1 MYIELSLRE
10 PLSPCCAAGITRFF
24 GGAWGEGFAL
34 SPISLFVFVLVGVH
48 NGGSV
53 TPLFLPLIAV
63 VSHVMHVSDFAN
75 CFSERVLRKSR
86 ENRSDI
92 WMNGFNYSE
101 NK

>member
-10 PLSPCCAAGITRFF
+10 LLSPRYAAGITRFF
-24 GGAWGEGFAL
+24 FLFFCFFAL
-34 SPISLFVFVLVGVH
+34 GPISLFVFVLVGVH

-53 TPLFLPLIAV
+53 TPLFLPLIAL
-63 VSHVMHVSDFAN
+63 VSHVMHVSDSAN
-75 CFSERVLRKSR
+75 YFSERVLRKSR
-86 ENRSDI
+86 EKRSDI

>member
-1 MYIELSLRE
+1 MGEV
-10 PLSPCCAAGITRFF
+10 
-24 GGAWGEGFAL
+24 GGGLAL
-34 SPISLFVFVLVGVH
+34 GPISLFVFVLVGVQ

-75 CFSERVLRKSR
+75 YFSERVLTKSR
-86 ENRSDI
+86 EKRSDI

-101 NK
+101 NKRLCPRSRASLI